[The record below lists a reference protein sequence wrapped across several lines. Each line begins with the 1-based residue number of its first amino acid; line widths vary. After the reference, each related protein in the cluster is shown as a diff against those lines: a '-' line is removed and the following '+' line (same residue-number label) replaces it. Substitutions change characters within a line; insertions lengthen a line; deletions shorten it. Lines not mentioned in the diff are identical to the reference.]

1 MYVRAAS
8 CTNIKPI
15 FCAHLRFL
23 SVYSTDF
30 FMDKVKKKRRF
41 RFPLWAKTLI
51 VLFLSVSLVGVIS
64 IIYSSNYLKQTTFK
78 NYSEKSTEL
87 ADTLGVVVNVEDLIK
102 VRDKTQSIYNGL
114 SDDDFVSNEYWGED
128 NWLTYLHRF
137 DEVVAM
143 PEYDRLMDQISTLHS
158 TTSALYTYVSFVD
171 WDRQR
176 LVYLVDD
183 SELGEDDPENPDAK
197 YIDGDRCLPGM
208 FDEFTEQDKGVVN
221 HKLDG
226 FLPEI
231 TNMEQYGWLVST
243 GRPIFAP
250 GAEKTEDNIQAYA
263 MVEFSMNTIIAEQ
276 SKSIATL
283 SWIIVIL
290 SVTTIVGGYLLVLF
304 FLLRPVRKLTKAANE
319 YTEGSTNES
328 EGLDKFAKVKIRTK
342 DEIEDLSNS
351 MKKMEGDINKYIAD
365 LLSTHTKLE
374 GAEKKADELKT
385 LAKFDALTGV
395 YNKRA
400 YFEAEERLNGDI
412 KEGKASFAISMI
424 DLNDLKTTNDNLGH
438 EKGDELIKGLSNIIK
453 ETFKASNLYRI
464 GGDEFAVISENGD
477 LKAIEELHNYFV
489 DAINKSMKEKNID
502 GMGVS
507 AAIGVAI
514 FDPTSDNNV
523 EDTFKRADRKMYEN
537 KKKMK
542 GRI

>member
-1 MYVRAAS
+1 MKKA
-8 CTNIKPI
+8 
-15 FCAHLRFL
+15 
-23 SVYSTDF
+23 
-30 FMDKVKKKRRF
+30 KKKLRF
-41 RFPLWAKTLI
+41 RFPLWAKTLL
-51 VLFLSVSLVGVIS
+51 VLFLSVTLVGVVS
-64 IIYSSNYLKQTTFK
+64 IVYSSNYLKQTTLK

-87 ADTLGVVVNVEDLIK
+87 ADTLGAYVNLEDLIK
-102 VRDKTQSIYNGL
+102 VRDKTQSIYNSL
-114 SDDDFVSNEYWGED
+114 SKDDFVSNEYWGEE
-128 NWLTYLHRF
+128 NWLTYLHRY

-143 PEYDRLMDQISTLHS
+143 PEYERLMNQISTLHS
-158 TTSALYTYVSFVD
+158 TTNALYTYVSFVD
-171 WDRQR
+171 WENQR

-183 SELGEDDPENPDAK
+183 SELGEDDPDNPDAK
-197 YIDGDRCLPGM
+197 YIDGERCLPGN
-208 FDEFTEQDKGVVN
+208 FDDFTEQDKLAVN
-221 HKLDG
+221 HKLEG
-226 FLPEI
+226 FLPEV
-231 TNMEQYGWLVST
+231 TNMEQYEWLIST

-250 GAEKTEDNIQAYA
+250 GAEKTEDNIEAYA
-263 MVEFSMNTIIAEQ
+263 IVEYSMKDIVAEQ

-290 SVTTIVGGYLLVLF
+290 SVVTIIGGYLLVLF

-319 YTEGSTNES
+319 YTKGSTSEN
-328 EGLDKFAKVKIRTK
+328 EGLDKFAKIKIRTR

-351 MKKMEGDINKYIAD
+351 MKKMEGDINKYIID
-365 LLSTHTKLE
+365 LLSTHTKLK
-374 GAEKKADELKT
+374 GAEKKADEMKS
-385 LAKFDALTGV
+385 LADKDALTGV

-400 YFEAEERLNGDI
+400 YFEAEERLN
-412 KEGKASFAISMI
+412 KEIRDGKAKFAISMI
-424 DLNDLKTTNDNLGH
+424 DLNDLKVTNDTLGH

-477 LKAIEELHNYFV
+477 LKAIKELHNDFV

-514 FDPTSDNNV
+514 FDPKHDNNV
-523 EDTFKRADRKMYEN
+523 EDTFKRADQKMYEN

-542 GRI
+542 GSY

>member
-1 MYVRAAS
+1 MKKA
-8 CTNIKPI
+8 
-15 FCAHLRFL
+15 
-23 SVYSTDF
+23 
-30 FMDKVKKKRRF
+30 KKKLRF
-41 RFPLWAKTLI
+41 RFPLWAKTLL
-51 VLFLSVSLVGVIS
+51 VLFLSVALVGVVS
-64 IIYSSNYLKQTTFK
+64 IVYSSNYLKQTTLK

-87 ADTLGVVVNVEDLIK
+87 ADTLGAYINLEDLIK
-102 VRDKTQSIYNGL
+102 VRDKTQSIYNSL
-114 SDDDFVSNEYWGED
+114 SKDDFVSNEYWGEEK
-128 NWLTYLHRF
+128 WLTYLHLY

-143 PEYDRLMDQISTLHS
+143 PEYDRLIDQISKLHS

-171 WDRQR
+171 WEKQR

-183 SELGEDDPENPDAK
+183 SELGEDDPDNPDAK
-197 YIDGDRCLPGM
+197 YIDGDRCLPGT
-208 FDEFTEQDKGVVN
+208 FDDFTEQDKLAVN
-221 HKLDG
+221 HKVEG
-226 FLPEI
+226 FLPEV
-231 TNMEQYGWLVST
+231 TNMEQYEWLIST

-250 GAEKTEDNIQAYA
+250 GAEKTEDNIEAYA
-263 MVEFSMNTIIAEQ
+263 IVEYSMKDIVAEQ

-290 SVTTIVGGYLLVLF
+290 SVVTIIGGYLLVLF

-319 YTEGSTNES
+319 YIKGSTSEN
-328 EGLDKFAKVKIRTK
+328 EGLDKFAKIKIRTR

-351 MKKMEGDINKYIAD
+351 MKKMEGDINKYIID

-374 GAEKKADELKT
+374 GAEKKADEMKS
-385 LAKFDALTGV
+385 LADKDALTGV

-400 YFEAEERLNGDI
+400 YFEAEERLN
-412 KEGKASFAISMI
+412 KEIRDGKAKFAISMI
-424 DLNDLKTTNDNLGH
+424 DLNDLKVTNDTLGH
-438 EKGDELIKGLSNIIK
+438 EKGDELIKGLSNIVK
-453 ETFKASNLYRI
+453 STFKASNMYRI
-464 GGDEFAVISENGD
+464 GGDEFVVISENGD
-477 LKAIEELHNYFV
+477 LKAIEELHKDFV
-489 DAINKSMKEKNID
+489 DTINKSMEEKNID

-542 GRI
+542 GS

>member
-1 MYVRAAS
+1 MKK
-8 CTNIKPI
+8 T
-15 FCAHLRFL
+15 
-23 SVYSTDF
+23 
-30 FMDKVKKKRRF
+30 KKKRRF
-41 RFPLWAKTLI
+41 RFPLWAKTLL
-51 VLFLSVSLVGVIS
+51 VLSLSVAVVGVVAIV
-64 IIYSSNYLKQTTFK
+64 YSSNYLKQTTMR
-78 NYSEKSTEL
+78 NYCEKSTEL
-87 ADTLGVVVNVEDLIK
+87 ADTLAVHVNLEDLIK
-102 VRDKTQSIYNGL
+102 VRDKTKSIYNGL
-114 SDDDFVSNEYWGED
+114 SDDEFVSNDYWGD
-128 NWLTYLHRF
+128 DVWITYLHRF
-137 DEVVAM
+137 DEVMAM
-143 PEYDRLMDQISTLHS
+143 PEYNRVLEQISLLHS
-158 TTSALYTYVSFVD
+158 ATSALYTYVSFVD
-171 WDRQR
+171 WDKQR

-183 SELGEDDPENPDAK
+183 SDLGEDDPENPDAK

-208 FDEFTEQDKGVVN
+208 FDEFTEQDKTAVN
-221 HKLDG
+221 HKLEG

-243 GRPIFAP
+243 GRPIFAK
-250 GAEKTEDNIQAYA
+250 GAEKTEENIEAYA

-283 SWIIVIL
+283 SWILVIL
-290 SVTTIVGGYLLVLF
+290 SVTTILVGYLLVLF

-319 YTEGSTNES
+319 YTDDSSS
-328 EGLDKFAKVKIRTK
+328 ENKGLDKFAKITIRTK

-374 GAEKKADELKT
+374 GAEKKADEMKS
-385 LAKFDALTGV
+385 LADKDALTGV

-400 YFEAEERLNGDI
+400 YFEAEERLNIDI
-412 KEGKASFAISMI
+412 KEKKAKFAISMI
-424 DLNDLKTTNDNLGH
+424 DLNDLKATNDNLGH

-464 GGDEFAVISENGD
+464 GGDEFVVISENGD
-477 LKAIEELHNYFV
+477 LKAIEELHQDFV
-489 DAINKSMKEKNID
+489 NAINKSMKEKNID

-514 FDPTSDNNV
+514 FDPKHDNNV

-542 GRI
+542 GR